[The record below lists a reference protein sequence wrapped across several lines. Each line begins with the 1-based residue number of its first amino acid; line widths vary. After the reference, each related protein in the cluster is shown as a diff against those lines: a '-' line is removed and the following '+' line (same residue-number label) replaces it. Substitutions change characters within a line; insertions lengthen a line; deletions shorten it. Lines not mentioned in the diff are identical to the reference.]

1 VAALLIAA
9 WLSLL
14 PFNDREVR
22 CGPPLL
28 GADPPANY
36 SITPGT
42 CSDMASDRLLLAAG
56 FLVASVALTLAVVVN
71 ARKSK
76 LLRTPQ
82 VKRQPARY

>member
-1 VAALLIAA
+1 MWNAGTVRRWLLALSTVAALLVAA
-9 WLSLL
+9 WLSLM

-42 CSDMASDRLLLAAG
+42 CSDMASDRLLLAM
-56 FLVASVALTLAVVVN
+56 VS
-71 ARKSK
+71 S
-76 LLRTPQ
+76 
-82 VKRQPARY
+82 